1 MLFLLCQKVC
11 CFVYNLYVW
20 SRRRHKIHLFACIW
34 MQKGET
40 KKNLILTRNQVINH
54 GPESCNSHILP
65 ADSRQ
70 YEHWKSHSTLTLLAT
85 QNYPFLL
92 KYDCPLWLK

>member
-70 YEHWKSHSTLTLLAT
+70 YEHFRKTSLPWK
-85 QNYPFLL
+85 
-92 KYDCPLWLK
+92 